1 MKKYIF
7 ILLLLT
13 ACLPVRVTPSPTVS
27 PSLMKL
33 GIPYQTLRGIEGEV
47 GR

>member
-27 PSLMKL
+27 PSPLKL
-33 GIPYQTLRGIEGEV
+33 GISYQTLRGIDGEV